1 MRMPPLAGPVTA
13 WWRWRTLELVIVLNT
28 IIYAVPL
35 VVGTFVT
42 GNEAWGVP
50 ELTGPRRVAHFYDEE
65 HALHCT
71 PFDAEAFVR
80 AAPEAYTSL
89 LFFTVASV
97 VFALALEHDFG
108 VGTSDAPL
116 PATPTVAL
124 VLSLAAR
131 GTAGF
136 LAHASARVDY
146 EVADRAAEWPLVV
159 VLVGLFEQRLLVAP
173 LKRPHIMRTAWLA
186 GVALVSAGFVLAQV
200 LGDTANGV
208 RTETWPDAFLRIGP
222 PALLGLIPFLLLLRL
237 VLECVQCYGYH
248 AEQRLLPL
256 LVAGV
261 FLFSAFFFAD
271 TKAFALFTGECEVDG
286 KPVPGWRRT
295 HGWSHAAY
303 AVGAFAAWYWVFFE
317 RTQRGAPE
325 LVQLVVR
332 RAAAAAAAE
341 ATPFVSL
348 PSRPASRKEVQI

>member
-1 MRMPPLAGPVTA
+1 MPPLLAGPVTA
-13 WWRWRTLELVIVLNT
+13 LWRWRTIELVLVLNVT
-28 IIYAVPL
+28 FYAVPL
-35 VVGTFVT
+35 VVGTFVS

-50 ELTGPRRVAHFYDEE
+50 ELVGPRRVAHFYDPD

-71 PFDAEAFVR
+71 PFDADAFVR

-89 LFFTVASV
+89 LFLTAASV
-97 VFALALEHDFG
+97 VLALALEYDFG
-108 VGTSDAPL
+108 LGSSDAPL

-136 LAHASARVDY
+136 LAHASARVDF

-173 LKRPHIMRTAWLA
+173 LKRPHTMRAAWLA
-186 GVALVSAGFVLAQV
+186 GVVLVSTGFVLAQV

-208 RTETWPDAFLRIGP
+208 RTETWPDDFLRIGP
-222 PALLGLIPFLLLLRL
+222 PALLALIPLLLLLRL

-271 TKAFALFTGECEVDG
+271 TKAFALFDGECEVDG
-286 KPVPGWRRT
+286 RPVPGWRRT
-295 HGWSHAAY
+295 HGWAHAAY
-303 AVGAFAAWYWVFFE
+303 ALGAFAAWYWAFFE
-317 RTQRGAPE
+317 RTQHGAPE
-325 LVQLVVR
+325 LVQLVR
-332 RAAAAAAAE
+332 RE
-341 ATPFVSL
+341 PATAGPFIGL
-348 PSRPASRKEVQI
+348 PSHPLDAKTDR